1 MDRTDPFSPFF
12 LADGPSASQMYG
24 AGMAWGESP
33 AAWAL
38 AHPAFLQEQA
48 RRFAAAGV
56 HGLLL
61 PTLRANAPALAS
73 WDLSPRADELNEG
86 LARLGAEAAGPLP
99 VGGRLGPTGLAFDPE
114 NPESFDAIYHA
125 YRAQVRALQR
135 GGASFLL
142 AERLTS
148 LADMRAAVLAAR
160 RSGLPVC
167 VTVTPP
173 ASLGDGP
180 SFLTSLIVLQAMGAP
195 AVGVDG
201 VPFET
206 AEELLRE
213 SFPHA
218 QARLAARLPVTPA
231 LPPAAFARQEGAL
244 AALGA
249 AVLGAGSG
257 ARPEYDE
264 AAAAFV
270 TKAAPTPGPEADCR
284 AAASAFEA
292 FFLGDDIELSEPLSC
307 TMRLADDLIE
317 AERSGATAALVC
329 VETMDDAML
338 LAGLGAL
345 ARMPVAVYAESVPV
359 LEAALRYFQ
368 GRLLVD
374 TSSPL
379 EEEAVSPVAAKYG
392 ALLY

>member
-86 LARLGAEAAGPLP
+86 LARLGAEAVGPLP

-218 QARLAARLPVTPA
+218 QTRLAARLPVTPA

-292 FFLGDDIELSEPLSC
+292 FFLGGDIELSEPLSC
-307 TMRLADDLIE
+307 TTHLADDLIE

>member
-86 LARLGAEAAGPLP
+86 LARLGAEAVGPLP

-231 LPPAAFARQEGAL
+231 LTPAVFARQEGAL

-249 AVLGAGSG
+249 ACWAPVP
-257 ARPEYDE
+257 ARGRNMTRRRP
-264 AAAAFV
+264 
-270 TKAAPTPGPEADCR
+270 
-284 AAASAFEA
+284 
-292 FFLGDDIELSEPLSC
+292 PL
-307 TMRLADDLIE
+307 
-317 AERSGATAALVC
+317 
-329 VETMDDAML
+329 
-338 LAGLGAL
+338 
-345 ARMPVAVYAESVPV
+345 
-359 LEAALRYFQ
+359 
-368 GRLLVD
+368 
-374 TSSPL
+374 
-379 EEEAVSPVAAKYG
+379 
-392 ALLY
+392 

>member
-1 MDRTDPFSPFF
+1 M
-12 LADGPSASQMYG
+12 
-24 AGMAWGESP
+24 
-33 AAWAL
+33 
-38 AHPAFLQEQA
+38 
-48 RRFAAAGV
+48 
-56 HGLLL
+56 
-61 PTLRANAPALAS
+61 
-73 WDLSPRADELNEG
+73 
-86 LARLGAEAAGPLP
+86 
-99 VGGRLGPTGLAFDPE
+99 GGRLGPTGLAFDPE

-125 YRAQVRALQR
+125 YPRAGAGAAAR
-135 GGASFLL
+135 GRVVFAG
-142 AERLTS
+142 ERLTS

-231 LPPAAFARQEGAL
+231 LTPAAFARQEGAL

-257 ARPEYDE
+257 ARRNMTRRRP
-264 AAAAFV
+264 
-270 TKAAPTPGPEADCR
+270 
-284 AAASAFEA
+284 
-292 FFLGDDIELSEPLSC
+292 PL
-307 TMRLADDLIE
+307 
-317 AERSGATAALVC
+317 
-329 VETMDDAML
+329 
-338 LAGLGAL
+338 
-345 ARMPVAVYAESVPV
+345 
-359 LEAALRYFQ
+359 
-368 GRLLVD
+368 
-374 TSSPL
+374 
-379 EEEAVSPVAAKYG
+379 
-392 ALLY
+392 

>member
-142 AERLTS
+142 AERLAS

-218 QARLAARLPVTPA
+218 QTRLAARLPVTPA
-231 LPPAAFARQEGAL
+231 LTPAVFARQEGAL

-292 FFLGDDIELSEPLSC
+292 FFLGGDIELSEPLSC

>member
-1 MDRTDPFSPFF
+1 MDRTDPFSPLF

-38 AHPAFLQEQA
+38 AHPEFLREEA
-48 RRFAAAGV
+48 RRFADAGV

-86 LARLGAEAAGPLP
+86 LARLGAEAVGPLP

-218 QARLAARLPVTPA
+218 QTRLAARLPVTPA
-231 LPPAAFARQEGAL
+231 LTPAVFARQEGAL

-284 AAASAFEA
+284 AAASAFEV
-292 FFLGDDIELSEPLSC
+292 FFLGDDIELSEPLPC
-307 TMRLADDLIE
+307 TMHLADDLIE

>member
-38 AHPAFLQEQA
+38 AHPAFLREQA

-142 AERLTS
+142 AERLAS

-173 ASLGDGP
+173 ASPGGGP

-218 QARLAARLPVTPA
+218 QTRLAARLPVTPA
-231 LPPAAFARQEGAL
+231 LTPAAFARQEGAL

-284 AAASAFEA
+284 AAASAFEV
-292 FFLGDDIELSEPLSC
+292 FFLGDDIELSEPLPC
-307 TMRLADDLIE
+307 TMHLADDLIE
-317 AERSGATAALVC
+317 AERSGVTAALVC

>member
-61 PTLRANAPALAS
+61 PTLRANAPALAA

-86 LARLGAEAAGPLP
+86 LARLGAEAVGPLP

-218 QARLAARLPVTPA
+218 QTRLAARLPVTPA

-270 TKAAPTPGPEADCR
+270 TESAPTPGPEADCR
-284 AAASAFEA
+284 AAASAFEV
-292 FFLGDDIELSEPLSC
+292 FFLGGDIELSEPLPC
-307 TMRLADDLIE
+307 TMHLADDLIE
-317 AERSGATAALVC
+317 VERSGATAALVC

>member
-1 MDRTDPFSPFF
+1 MCIRDR
-12 LADGPSASQMYG
+12 
-24 AGMAWGESP
+24 
-33 AAWAL
+33 
-38 AHPAFLQEQA
+38 AHPEFLREEA

-61 PTLRANAPALAS
+61 PTLRANAPALAFCG
-73 WDLSPRADELNEG
+73 LSSRADELNEG

-114 NPESFDAIYHA
+114 NPESFDAICHA

-135 GGASFLL
+135 GGVSFLL

-180 SFLTSLIVLQAMGAP
+180 SFLTSLIVLQAMGAA

-231 LPPAAFARQEGAL
+231 LTPAVFARQEGAL

-264 AAAAFV
+264 AVAAFV
-270 TKAAPTPGPEADCR
+270 TEAAPTPGPEADCR

-292 FFLGDDIELSEPLSC
+292 FFLGDDIELSEPLPC

>member
-1 MDRTDPFSPFF
+1 M
-12 LADGPSASQMYG
+12 
-24 AGMAWGESP
+24 
-33 AAWAL
+33 
-38 AHPAFLQEQA
+38 
-48 RRFAAAGV
+48 
-56 HGLLL
+56 
-61 PTLRANAPALAS
+61 
-73 WDLSPRADELNEG
+73 
-86 LARLGAEAAGPLP
+86 
-99 VGGRLGPTGLAFDPE
+99 
-114 NPESFDAIYHA
+114 
-125 YRAQVRALQR
+125 
-135 GGASFLL
+135 
-142 AERLTS
+142 
-148 LADMRAAVLAAR
+148 
-160 RSGLPVC
+160 
-167 VTVTPP
+167 
-173 ASLGDGP
+173 
-180 SFLTSLIVLQAMGAP
+180 
-195 AVGVDG
+195 
-201 VPFET
+201 
-206 AEELLRE
+206 
-213 SFPHA
+213 
-218 QARLAARLPVTPA
+218 
-231 LPPAAFARQEGAL
+231 
-244 AALGA
+244 
-249 AVLGAGSG
+249 LGAGSG

-270 TKAAPTPGPEADCR
+270 TKAAPTPGPEADCC

>member
-48 RRFAAAGV
+48 RRFADAGV

-61 PTLRANAPALAS
+61 PTLRANAPALAA

-86 LARLGAEAAGPLP
+86 LARLGAEAVGPLP

-142 AERLTS
+142 AERLAS

-231 LPPAAFARQEGAL
+231 LTPAMFARQEGAL

-270 TKAAPTPGPEADCR
+270 TEAAPTPGPEADCR

-292 FFLGDDIELSEPLSC
+292 FFLGDDIELSEPLPC
-307 TMRLADDLIE
+307 TMHLADDLIK

-345 ARMPVAVYAESVPV
+345 ARMPIAVYTESVPV

>member
-48 RRFAAAGV
+48 RRFADAGV

-61 PTLRANAPALAS
+61 PTLRANAPALAA

-86 LARLGAEAAGPLP
+86 LARLGAEAVGPLP

-142 AERLTS
+142 AERLAS

-173 ASLGDGP
+173 ASPGDGP
-180 SFLTSLIVLQAMGAP
+180 SFLTSLIVLQAMGVP

-206 AEELLRE
+206 AEGMLRE

-231 LPPAAFARQEGAL
+231 LTPAMFARQEGAL

-270 TKAAPTPGPEADCR
+270 TEAAPTPGPEADCR

-292 FFLGDDIELSEPLSC
+292 FFLGGDIELSEPLPC
-307 TMRLADDLIE
+307 TMHLADDLIK

-345 ARMPVAVYAESVPV
+345 ARMPIAVYTESVPV

>member
-218 QARLAARLPVTPA
+218 QTRLAARLPVTPA
-231 LPPAAFARQEGAL
+231 LPPAVFARQEGAL

-270 TKAAPTPGPEADCR
+270 TEAAPTPGPEADCR

-292 FFLGDDIELSEPLSC
+292 FFLGDDIELSEPLPC
-307 TMRLADDLIE
+307 TMHLADDLIE